1 MKYRIPIEV
10 KSLFFNIKN
19 DNERGHTATVSSILK
34 QNGSVHEDVAQIE
47 RVPENIHISSKVRV
61 INLLAQKSRAEAI
74 INKVCCF
81 DKISVN
87 GLPVKTDCSFC
98 IYIREETAT
107 TNVHC
112 GRKKIHYPPSLAYS
126 DENVNINNRMVLR
139 SISTMLGN
147 YAFVVEAFEYDED
160 SGILNFDVIIVG
172 PREIPYSKVFVNRK
186 GVGTKFT
193 SAFAEGYD
201 DYDTE
206 IIVLRQKLG
215 YNNVYPD
222 NFREIMNEQKN
233 EVYKDIVEYLKKQGI
248 SECRNLNQEYPY
260 SIYDFEYNENG
271 VKHFG
276 IIRHTST
283 LLKKFVLSSQQIQF
297 MNQFND
303 VAAIFLETDFFGRK
317 EIHEYKNAQ
326 VIDMRKQIQLLSL
339 DASEVCV

>member
-1 MKYRIPIEV
+1 MKYRIPIEI

-61 INLLAQKSRAEAI
+61 INLLAQKSRADAI

-139 SISTMLGN
+139 SISTL
-147 YAFVVEAFEYDED
+147 
-160 SGILNFDVIIVG
+160 SILSVISRSI
-172 PREIPYSKVFVNRK
+172 
-186 GVGTKFT
+186 
-193 SAFAEGYD
+193 AL
-201 DYDTE
+201 
-206 IIVLRQKLG
+206 LRQ
-215 YNNVYPD
+215 N
-222 NFREIMNEQKN
+222 
-233 EVYKDIVEYLKKQGI
+233 
-248 SECRNLNQEYPY
+248 
-260 SIYDFEYNENG
+260 
-271 VKHFG
+271 
-276 IIRHTST
+276 T
-283 LLKKFVLSSQQIQF
+283 LMSW
-297 MNQFND
+297 
-303 VAAIFLETDFFGRK
+303 
-317 EIHEYKNAQ
+317 
-326 VIDMRKQIQLLSL
+326 
-339 DASEVCV
+339 